1 MKPLRPYL
9 VRALVDWIIDNDQ
22 TPFLVIDCNA
32 KGGSLP
38 ADYAV
43 DGKLVLNV
51 SPAATRNL
59 LVAENELS
67 VDCRFHGRPFHVAA
81 PIDAVLAVYA
91 KETGLGMAFDA
102 ESAPNPPP
110 SSPPDRPA
118 KDAAPTGPKLKL
130 VK

>member
-9 VRALVDWIIDNDQ
+9 VRALIDWVVDNDQ

-32 KGGSLP
+32 DGGSVP
-38 ADYAV
+38 AGYAV

-59 LVAENELS
+59 QVADDELS
-67 VDCRFHGRPFHVAA
+67 VDCRFRGRPFHVAA
-81 PIDAVLAVYA
+81 PIETVLAVYA
-91 KETGLGMAFDA
+91 KETGMGMAFDA

-110 SSPPDRPA
+110 DRPA
-118 KDAAPTGPKLKL
+118 KDVAPPGPKLRL

>member
-9 VRALVDWIIDNDQ
+9 VRALVDWVVDNHQ

-32 KGGSLP
+32 EGGSLP
-38 ADYAV
+38 AGYAE

-59 LVAENELS
+59 QVDEDALS
-67 VDCRFHGRPFHVAA
+67 VDCRFRGRPFHVVA
-81 PIDAVLAVYA
+81 PIEAVLAVYA
-91 KETGLGMAFDA
+91 RETGMGMAFDA
-102 ESAPNPPP
+102 ESAPNPP
-110 SSPPDRPA
+110 SPPGRPD
-118 KDAAPTGPKLKL
+118 KEAAPRGPRLKL

>member
-9 VRALVDWIIDNDQ
+9 VRALVDWIVDNDQ

-32 KGGSLP
+32 EGGSLP

-67 VDCRFHGRPFHVAA
+67 VDCRFRGRPFHVAT

-110 SSPPDRPA
+110 SSPDRSA
-118 KDAAPTGPKLKL
+118 KNAAPTGPKLKL